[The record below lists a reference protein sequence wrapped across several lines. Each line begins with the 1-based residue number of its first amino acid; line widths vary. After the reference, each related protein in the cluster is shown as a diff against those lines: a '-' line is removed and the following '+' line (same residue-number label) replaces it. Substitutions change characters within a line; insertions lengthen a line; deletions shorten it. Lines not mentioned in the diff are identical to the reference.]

1 MRDSVLNSL
10 AKLLATEN
18 IDIQYTQKSSDAW
31 FDINNRVLALPKLSN
46 ICEERYIMF
55 LFHEVSHAI
64 YTPKEFSEIIKADYS
79 MKHFLN
85 TVEDARIERLIK
97 KKYPGIRS
105 DFARG
110 YAKCVEA
117 DVFAM
122 NGKSTKN
129 LSLIDRL
136 NLRAKV
142 GSMYDIKFSKSELG
156 FAEEFNTIETWDQVV
171 DLACRLK
178 AHADE
183 LRSRETKKSDLTP
196 IDLTSN
202 RRATT
207 PSDSLDDNDD
217 ADALDDNDDANEVN
231 LNELLEP
238 FTQDKLD
245 SDLKK
250 HTRINEYAHE
260 SEFVK
265 IDYAAFD
272 YRDYV
277 ISIDL
282 HIEALKELH
291 AQEKADSDP
300 EFSNTCAQSLV
311 AFNTKNRSMIT
322 YMLKEYE
329 TKKAASTYSRT
340 REAKTGVLNTKILHG
355 YKFTEDIF
363 RRVTIIPEGKSH
375 GLVMFVDFSSSMSN
389 IIGETIEQVLLLV
402 SFCRRAGIR
411 HRVFSFTTRS
421 LSNVVDFRKPFIP
434 TAWANR
440 TPSREVKFIQ
450 ENTHLIELFNDRM
463 KTSDFNFVAGSLL
476 RCFGGYPA
484 YTRLYAM
491 GGTPLNDTIILSRQI
506 IREFKK
512 TTGAECVSAVFLTD
526 GASDSPSFDYRR
538 AVDGD
543 TRMPLESEVEGVPLE
558 SEVEGGR
565 RRDFTEVLVK
575 TLRRVLGIEVINFHI
590 INHDS
595 WMYRAL
601 RNSLDK
607 AEANRLSHAGAVT
620 LREKDGFSA
629 QHITVGSNL
638 SVDDDW
644 DRDLDAA
651 ASTRTLA
658 KAFLKGSK
666 RKKNTRPILSDFVA
680 RISRA
685 I

>member
-1 MRDSVLNSL
+1 MRDTVLNSL

-18 IDIQYTQKSSDAW
+18 IDIQYTQQSAEAW
-31 FDINNRVLALPKLSN
+31 FDINNRVLALPKLSD
-46 ICEERYIMF
+46 ICEERYVMF

-64 YTPKEFSEIIKADYS
+64 YTPKEFSEIIKADYR

-85 TVEDARIERLIK
+85 AVEDARIERLIK

-122 NGKSTKN
+122 NGKSTEN

-171 DLACRLK
+171 DLARRLK

-202 RRATT
+202 RRVTT

-217 ADALDDNDDANEVN
+217 ADAVDDNDGANEVN
-231 LNELLEP
+231 HDELLEP

-245 SDLKK
+245 SDIKK
-250 HTRINEYAHE
+250 HTHANLYAYE
-260 SEFVK
+260 SNPIK

-277 ISIDL
+277 ISTDL

-291 AQEKADSDP
+291 AHEKANGNP
-300 EFSNTCAQSLV
+300 EFSNDCANAMV
-311 AFNTKNRSMIT
+311 VFNAKNRSMIT

-329 TKKAASTYSRT
+329 TKKAASTYSRA
-340 REAKTGVLNTKILHG
+340 REAKTGVLSTKALHR
-355 YKFTEDIF
+355 YKFSEDIF
-363 RRVTIIPEGKSH
+363 RRVTVIPEGKSH

-389 IIGETIEQVLLLV
+389 IIGETIEQVLLLA

-411 HRVFSFTTRS
+411 HRVFSFTHRNLKTIAET
-421 LSNVVDFRKPFIP
+421 NNPYIP

-440 TPSREVKFIQ
+440 APSREVSFIHS
-450 ENTHLIELFNDRM
+450 NTHLIELLNDRM

-476 RCFGGYPA
+476 QCVGGYGNPYA
-484 YTRLYAM
+484 RLYSM

-543 TRMPLESEVEGVPLE
+543 TRMPLESEVEG
-558 SEVEGGR
+558 GR
-565 RRDFTEVLVK
+565 RRDFTEALVK

-590 INHDS
+590 INHGD
-595 WMYRAL
+595 WMYRTL
-601 RNSLDK
+601 RKSLDK
-607 AEANRLSHAGAVT
+607 AAANRLSHAGAVT

-658 KAFLKGSK
+658 KAFLKGSQK
-666 RKKNTRPILSDFVA
+666 KKNTRPILSDFVA

>member
-1 MRDSVLNSL
+1 MRDTVLNSL

-18 IDIQYTQKSSDAW
+18 IDIQYTQKSSGAW

-46 ICEERYIMF
+46 ICEERYVMF

-64 YTPKEFSEIIKADYS
+64 YTPKEFSEIIKADYR

-85 TVEDARIERLIK
+85 AVEDARIERLIK

-122 NGKSTKN
+122 NGKSTEN

-156 FAEEFNTIETWDQVV
+156 FAEEFNTIETWDQAV
-171 DLACRLK
+171 DLARRLK

-183 LRSRETKKSDLTP
+183 LRSRETKKNDLTP

-202 RRATT
+202 RRVTT

-217 ADALDDNDDANEVN
+217 TDTVDDNDDANEVN

-245 SDLKK
+245 SDIKK
-250 HTRINEYAHE
+250 HAHANAYAHE
-260 SEFVK
+260 SDSVK

-277 ISIDL
+277 ISTDL

-291 AQEKADSDP
+291 ASEKANGNP
-300 EFSNTCAQSLV
+300 EFSNYCANAMV
-311 AFNTKNRSMIT
+311 AFNAKNRSMIT

-329 TKKAASTYSRT
+329 TKKAASTYSRA
-340 REAKTGVLNTKILHG
+340 REAKTGVLSTKALHR
-355 YKFTEDIF
+355 YKFSEDIF
-363 RRVTIIPEGKSH
+363 RRVTVIPEGKSH

-389 IIGETIEQVLLLV
+389 IIGETIEQVLLLA

-411 HRVFSFTTRS
+411 HRVFSFTLRNLKTIAET
-421 LSNVVDFRKPFIP
+421 NNPYIP

-440 TPSREVKFIQ
+440 APSREVSFIHQ
-450 ENTHLIELFNDRM
+450 STHLIELLNDRM

-476 RCFGGYPA
+476 RCVGGYGNPYA
-484 YTRLYAM
+484 RLYSM
-491 GGTPLNDTIILSRQI
+491 SSTPLNDTIILARQI

-526 GASDSPSFDYRR
+526 GDSDSPNFDYRR
-538 AVDGD
+538 AIDGD
-543 TRMPLESEVEGVPLE
+543 TRMPLETDVEVSRYV
-558 SEVEGGR
+558 

-590 INHDS
+590 INRGD
-595 WMYRAL
+595 WMYRTL
-601 RNSLDK
+601 RKSLDK
-607 AEANRLSHAGAVT
+607 AAANRLSHAGAVT

-658 KAFLKGSK
+658 KAFLKGSQK
-666 RKKNTRPILSDFVA
+666 KKNTRPILSDFVA

>member
-1 MRDSVLNSL
+1 MRDTVLNSL

-18 IDIQYTQKSSDAW
+18 IDIQYTQQSAEAW
-31 FDINNRVLALPKLSN
+31 FDINNRVLALPKLSD
-46 ICEERYIMF
+46 ICEERYVMF

-64 YTPKEFSEIIKADYS
+64 YTPKEFSEIIKADYR

-85 TVEDARIERLIK
+85 AVEDARIERLIK

-122 NGKSTKN
+122 NGKSTEN

-142 GSMYDIKFSKSELG
+142 GSMYDIKFSKSELS
-156 FAEEFNTIETWDQVV
+156 FVKEFDTIETWDQVV
-171 DLACRLK
+171 DLARRLK
-178 AHADE
+178 AHAEE

-202 RRATT
+202 RRVTT

-217 ADALDDNDDANEVN
+217 ADAVVDNDDANEVN
-231 LNELLEP
+231 HDELLEP

-245 SDLKK
+245 SDIKK
-250 HTRINEYAHE
+250 HAHANAYAHE
-260 SEFVK
+260 SNSVK

-277 ISIDL
+277 ISTDL

-291 AQEKADSDP
+291 AYEKANGNP
-300 EFSNTCAQSLV
+300 EFSNDCANAMV
-311 AFNTKNRSMIT
+311 VFNAKNRSMIT

-329 TKKAASTYSRT
+329 TKKAASTYSRA
-340 REAKTGVLNTKILHG
+340 REAKTGVLSTKALHR
-355 YKFTEDIF
+355 YKFSEDIF
-363 RRVTIIPEGKSH
+363 RRVTVIPEGKSH
-375 GLVMFVDFSSSMSN
+375 GLVMFVDFSSSMAN
-389 IIGETIEQVLLLV
+389 IIRETIEQVLLLA

-411 HRVFSFTTRS
+411 HRVFSFTHRNLKTIVET
-421 LSNVVDFRKPFIP
+421 NNPYIP

-440 TPSREVKFIQ
+440 TPSREVSFIHS
-450 ENTHLIELFNDRM
+450 NTHLIELLNDRM

-476 RCFGGYPA
+476 RCVGGYGNP
-484 YTRLYAM
+484 YTRLYSM

-526 GASDSPSFDYRR
+526 GASDSPNFDYRR
-538 AVDGD
+538 AIDGD
-543 TRMPLESEVEGVPLE
+543 TRMPLESDVEVSQYV
-558 SEVEGGR
+558 

-590 INHDS
+590 INHGD
-595 WMYRAL
+595 WMYRTL
-601 RNSLDK
+601 RRSLDK
-607 AEANRLSHAGAVT
+607 AAANRLSHAGAVT

-658 KAFLKGSK
+658 KAFLKGSQK
-666 RKKNTRPILSDFVA
+666 KKNTRPILSDFVA